1 MSKITEETLKAAVP
15 GLTDE
20 QVGGLMTVVGN
31 YDTARETEF
40 NAKFREVYTGID
52 NVVKDGSGMERES
65 NEKTSDYV
73 GRVVKSLAE
82 KNKELTDKLSAAP
95 DRDKEMSAKQATIDD
110 LTAKLNKI
118 SGEIAEEKKKHKA
131 ELLSYRIGADIE
143 AQLGGF
149 EYKEGYSPAML
160 EMAKRTAVE
169 TVKGMNPQ
177 YIKDNASGSERL
189 VFHTPEGVELR
200 DQQFALMGAGDLLK
214 AELEK
219 LGVLADVKA
228 GGAGG
233 HGDPPRGGGNPFG
246 GATTR
251 QEAYAMIE
259 NSLLAKGLVRGSI
272 EFNKEKSRLMQE
284 HGEKLRQLA

>member
-1 MSKITEETLKAAVP
+1 MSQITEEILKAAVP

-31 YDTARETEF
+31 YTTARETEF
-40 NAKFREVYTGID
+40 NTKFREIYTGID
-52 NVVKDGSGMERES
+52 GVVKEGSGMEREA

-73 GRVVKSLAE
+73 SRVIKSLAD
-82 KNKELTDKLSAAP
+82 KNKELNGKLNEAP
-95 DRDKEMSAKQATIDD
+95 DRDKELATKQATIDD
-110 LTAKLNKI
+110 LTSKLNKM
-118 SGEIAEEKKKHKA
+118 SGDLAEEKKAHKA
-131 ELLSYRIGADIE
+131 ELLSYRIGAEIE

-149 EYKEGYSPAML
+149 EYKEGYAPAML

-177 YIKDNASGSERL
+177 YIKDSTSGGEKL
-189 VFHTPEGVELR
+189 VFHTPDGVELR
-200 DQQFALMGAGDLLK
+200 DQQYALLDAGSLLK
-214 AELEK
+214 AELTK
-219 LGVLADVKA
+219 LGVLAEAKA

-233 HGDPPRGGGNPFG
+233 HGDPPRGGDNPFG

-259 NSLLAKGLVRGSI
+259 NSLLAKGLVRGSL
-272 EFNKEKSRLMQE
+272 EFNKEKTRLMQE
-284 HGEKLRQLA
+284 HGAKLQQLA

>member
-1 MSKITEETLKAAVP
+1 MSKITEETLKAAAP

-20 QVGGLMTVVGN
+20 QVGGIMTVVN
-31 YDTARETEF
+31 NFTAASETEF
-40 NAKFREVYTGID
+40 NAKFREIYSGID
-52 NVVKDGSGMERES
+52 DVVKDGSGIERDG
-65 NEKTSDYV
+65 NEKTSDDV
-73 GRVVKSLAE
+73 SRVVKFLVD
-82 KNKELTDKLSAAP
+82 KNKELNGKLTSVP
-95 DRDKEMSAKQATIDD
+95 DRDKEMAAKQATIDD
-110 LTAKLNKI
+110 LTGKLNKL
-118 SGEIAEEKKKHKA
+118 SADFAEEKKNHKA

-149 EYKEGYSPAML
+149 TYKEGYTPAML
-160 EMAKRTAVE
+160 EMAKRTAIE
-169 TVKGMNPQ
+169 AVKGMNPQ

-200 DQQFALMGAGDLLK
+200 DQQFALLSAGDLLK
-214 AELEK
+214 SELTK

-233 HGDPPRGGGNPFG
+233 HGDPPRGGDNPFG

-259 NSLLAKGLVRGSI
+259 NSLLAKGLVRGSV
-272 EFNKEKSRLMQE
+272 EFNKEKTRLMQE
-284 HGEKLRQLA
+284 HGPKLQQLP